1 MSPQVPTQYGVTRVA
16 PASPPI
22 AAEAVAHIPIAATAS
37 PPDTFPPSTVESV
50 WLSITSNCSNAC
62 VFK

>member
-50 WLSITSNCSNAC
+50 
-62 VFK
+62 